1 MKGPEHLYVT
11 LPLAFI
17 FFSSRPAA
25 RFIFAISLAISSPRP
40 MPEALALPHFASAA
54 GAPANSTNAASAQPP
69 SAIPNKLFIASPPAG
84 HGQGIMARPVGISE
98 HGRICAAAF
107 ACDVADQSRSRYLHS
122 RACTTHS

>member
-84 HGQGIMARPVGISE
+84 HGQRHYGPAGWHFRARAHLRRLLLPV
-98 HGRICAAAF
+98 
-107 ACDVADQSRSRYLHS
+107 
-122 RACTTHS
+122 